1 MIIGL
6 YILPAYSLNLEAI
19 NSTVSSLVAN
29 CDSFIRIKSREKFR
43 PSCVAL
49 FSSFNFYFTKLDSS
63 KNFPIKHSYKTI
75 FDSDNNA
82 IKIYKF

>member
-1 MIIGL
+1 MIIRL

-43 PSCVAL
+43 PSCVV
-49 FSSFNFYFTKLDSS
+49 SSFNFYFTKLDSS
-63 KNFPIKHSYKTI
+63 KYFPFEHSYKTI

-82 IKIYKF
+82 RKIYKF